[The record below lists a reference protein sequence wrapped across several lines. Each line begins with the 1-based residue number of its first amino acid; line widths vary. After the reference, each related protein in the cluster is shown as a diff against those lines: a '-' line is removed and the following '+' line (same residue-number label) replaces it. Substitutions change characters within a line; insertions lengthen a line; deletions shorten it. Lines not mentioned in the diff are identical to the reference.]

1 MCIPQ
6 KDREKKGI
14 LELFLNELALYLLV
28 SQLFRFHCINC
39 ISNYKEGI
47 FMLKEF
53 QCSICT
59 ILDNFC
65 SAIIEHTNQ
74 VIFLEDDDVA
84 AVQNGCLT
92 IHRIKRTLDESAT
105 REVTTI
111 KMEIQQIMKG
121 QLLI

>member
-1 MCIPQ
+1 
-6 KDREKKGI
+6 
-14 LELFLNELALYLLV
+14 
-28 SQLFRFHCINC
+28 
-39 ISNYKEGI
+39 
-47 FMLKEF
+47 MLKEF

-121 QLLI
+121 QLLIQIYQVILIFSHFYIDKLIQGLKITCIFKLYLMSKLI

>member
-1 MCIPQ
+1 MDIYCKSKHCQ
-6 KDREKKGI
+6 DLKSSEKI
-14 LELFLNELALYLLV
+14 LHFW
-28 SQLFRFHCINC
+28 NC
-39 ISNYKEGI
+39 YNI
-47 FMLKEF
+47 FN
-53 QCSICT
+53 S
-59 ILDNFC
+59 

-92 IHRIKRTLDESAT
+92 IHRIKRTLDESTT

-121 QLLI
+121 DLAHTILCI